1 MALIPLTAAARV
13 LGIHPGT
20 LSHWLKDAHES
31 TARHPTDSRITCVD
45 EDSLFRMAQMHQR
58 VFLPPSQLRVA
69 ASGQQ
74 VNLTQQ
80 LSDLEAKVAAL
91 QEQMAQLT
99 LALLMQHP
107 DQQPTGELKSLLT
120 ELVEVELRKQV
131 ATTSRA
137 TEEDQRTST
146 GVSKARTLNP
156 AEQRARSRT
165 RPPLVVATSP
175 GTDLTLT
182 TQEGEL
188 HLKADS
194 QEWFDWL
201 TTIASFRFECRQG
214 AFTAYRGYDRGP
226 TRSWSAYRS
235 IRGHHTKHYL
245 GVTEA
250 LTIAALERIAAR
262 IQAQEDSA

>member
-1 MALIPLTAAARV
+1 M

-20 LSHWLKDAHES
+20 LSYWLKDAQQS
-31 TARHPTDSRITCVD
+31 TARHPTDNRITCVE
-45 EDSLFRMAQMHQR
+45 EDSLLRVAQMHQR
-58 VFLPPSQLRVA
+58 VFLPPSQLQAA
-69 ASGQQ
+69 ASGSLAD
-74 VNLTQQ
+74 LTQQ
-80 LSDLEAKVAAL
+80 LSCLETKVAAL
-91 QEQMAQLT
+91 QEQMAQLA

-107 DQQPTGELKSLLT
+107 DQQTTGELKSLLT
-120 ELVEVELRKQV
+120 ELVEVELRKQI

-137 TEEDQRTST
+137 TEEDQRTGT
-146 GVSKARTLNP
+146 GVPKARTLNP
-156 AEQRARSRT
+156 AEQRARTRT

-214 AFTAYRGYDRGP
+214 AFTAYRGYDHGP
-226 TRSWSAYRS
+226 TRSWSAYRN
-235 IRGHHTKHYL
+235 IRGHHTKRYL

-250 LTIAALERIAAR
+250 LTIATLERIAAWM
-262 IQAQEDSA
+262 QAQEDSA